1 MGKWIML
8 DENLYGN
15 EDPTWKIRMQTLMKR
30 KRNLEIAQ
38 TIDSVIEEYYSGL
51 GLPVPEWKTKKD
63 PDWWIKYLDSLGID
77 SNNP

>member
-8 DENLYGN
+8 DENLYAN
-15 EDPTWKIRMQTLMKR
+15 EDPTWKTRMLTLMKM

-51 GLPVPEWKTKKD
+51 GLPVPQWKSNKD
-63 PDWWIKYLDSLGID
+63 PEWWVRYLKSLGID